1 MDGCGSRLGSHG
13 EEGPVGRKTMRR
25 GVGIGLVTVFTIMLW
40 ISWAGAGDAAKGKT
54 SFDQICASCHG
65 PGGKGDGAAAAAL
78 NPKPRDLSN
87 KAYVS
92 GLKDDYIKKLIK
104 EGGQSVGKSPLMPP
118 LGGAL
123 KDDDIENVI
132 TYVRS
137 LGK

>member
-1 MDGCGSRLGSHG
+1 
-13 EEGPVGRKTMRR
+13 MRR
-25 GVGIGLVTVFTIMLW
+25 GVLIGIMAVFTITLW
-40 ISWAGAGDAAKGKT
+40 VGGAGAGDAAKGKT

-65 PGGKGDGAAAAAL
+65 PGGKGDGPAAAAL

-104 EGGQSVGKSPLMPP
+104 EGGQAAGKSPLMPP

-132 TYVRS
+132 AYVRS